1 MTMNRYFI
9 GVALSLAALL
19 PHHLPAQTLEEAF
32 RNPPREA
39 RAMMIWQWMDG
50 CVTREGI
57 TADLEAYKAAG
68 LGGVQQFL
76 IGGPSQTRIKR
87 VENAI
92 GTDNWRSLMRFAMD
106 ECARLGLTF
115 GTHNCPGWTS
125 SSYTTVLP
133 EYSMQDLVWSETPV
147 TGDGKVQTLVLPRP
161 EVDPKWDYYRDVA
174 VVAVPSAGAVPL
186 DRIHVLSVAPG
197 ADGSLQWAVPDGA
210 WTLYRFGHTTNGK
223 DNHGTAPEGG
233 VGLECDKMSAEA
245 VDHFWSLF
253 PAEIIRIAGP
263 HAGKTFLRFEVD
275 SYECGGQSWTP
286 RLPEEFLQHCGYDI
300 LPWLPVFAGRTLV
313 SEAAT
318 EHFKE
323 DYARTGQDLVAHN
336 YYGRL
341 SELAHQNGLVLLVE
355 PYGQGGQPFNPVDT
369 RKVCATIAPDDPIAA
384 EFWTQPLSWGWPEVP
399 NVVAAARAAGHET
412 VWAEG
417 FTCVPGYAWKD
428 DPDGLKRVGD
438 KAYCLGINGFM
449 LHAGASN
456 PWPNV
461 RPGMTF
467 GAWGTQWTPGQTWW
481 PDGAPALFEYFAR
494 CQALLQRGQYVDDFH
509 SSSRSLATG
518 EDALQWIH
526 RRDGDAD
533 LYFIANTADASLR
546 TVISLA
552 GEGRV
557 PEFWDP
563 ETAAI
568 SDAPAWQ
575 ISNGRT
581 AILLDLGPGQSTF
594 VVLRRAGDTPG
605 PGLVPP
611 SRIVRK
617 EWPVAGPWHVRFPE
631 GWGAPGEITLTELSS
646 WDESE
651 IEGVKFFSGTARYKT
666 TLTIKKIDNESRYEL
681 NLGEVKNL
689 AVVRIN
695 GQALPVLWRP
705 PFRVDVTRLLRK
717 GENQLEIDVTNLW
730 VNRLVGDEREPD
742 DLRWT
747 EQRRPGSG
755 AFILEEPDWLRNGTP
770 RPSQGRKAV
779 VSYKIFSKDEPLL
792 RSGLL
797 GPVVLQQFPE

>member
-1 MTMNRYFI
+1 MMRKI
-9 GVALSLAALL
+9 VWGASCLVAVLSSWGLS
-19 PHHLPAQTLEEAF
+19 AQTLEEAF
-32 RNPPREA
+32 LHPPQEA

-87 VENAI
+87 SENAI
-92 GTDNWRSLMRFAMD
+92 GTENWRSLMRFAMD

-125 SSYTTVLP
+125 SSYTTVQP
-133 EYSMQDLVWSETPV
+133 EYSMQNLVWSETPAMG
-147 TGDGKVQTLVLPRP
+147 TGKVQSLTLPRS
-161 EVDPKWDYYRDVA
+161 EVDPKWDYYRDVT
-174 VVAVPSAGAVPL
+174 VVAVPASETISL
-186 DRIHVLSVAPG
+186 DQVIVIPDTLTP
-197 ADGSLQWAVPDGA
+197 DGGLQWTVPDGA
-210 WTLYRFGHTTNGK
+210 WVLYRFGHTTNGK

-245 VDHFWSLF
+245 VDHFWSQF

-286 RLPEEFLQHCGYDI
+286 RLPEEFMQHCGYDI
-300 LPWLPVFAGRTLV
+300 LPWLPVFAGRTIV
-313 SEAAT
+313 SAAAT
-318 EHFKE
+318 EHFLE

-341 SELAHQNGLVLLVE
+341 SELAHQSGLVLLVE

-384 EFWTQPLSWGWPEVP
+384 EFWTQPLAWGWPEVP
-399 NVVAAARAAGHET
+399 SVVSAARAAGHET
-412 VWAEG
+412 VLAEG

-456 PWPNV
+456 PWPDV

-481 PDGAPALFEYFAR
+481 KDGAPALFEYFAR
-494 CQALLQRGQYVDDFH
+494 CQSLLRRGRFVDDFH

-518 EDALQWIH
+518 QDALQWIH
-526 RRDGDAD
+526 RQDGDID
-533 LYFIANTADASLR
+533 FYFVANTADTPVQTVVSL
-546 TVISLA
+546 TGA
-552 GEGRV
+552 GRV
-557 PEFWDP
+557 PEFWNP
-563 ETAAI
+563 ENAGIA
-568 SDAPAWQ
+568 DAPAWQ
-575 ISNGRT
+575 VAGGRT
-581 AILLDLGPGQSTF
+581 GILLDLGAGQSTF
-594 VVLRRAGDTPG
+594 IVLRRATDQEG
-605 PGLVPP
+605 PGLALPRRTVL
-611 SRIVRK
+611 R
-617 EWPVAGPWHVRFPE
+617 EWPVAGPWRVSFPE
-631 GWGAPGEITLTELSS
+631 RWGAPAEITLPELAS
-646 WDESE
+646 WSESP
-651 IEGVKFFSGTARYKT
+651 IDGVKYFSGTARYEKT
-666 TLTIKKIDNESRYEL
+666 LNIKKINTSSRYVL
-681 NLGEVKNL
+681 DLGDVKNL
-689 AVVRIN
+689 AVVRVN
-695 GQALPVLWRP
+695 GQPLPVLWRP
-705 PFRVDVTRLLRK
+705 PFRIDVTDFLRK
-717 GENQLEIDVTNLW
+717 GDNNLEIDVTNLW

-755 AFILEEPDWLRNGTP
+755 AFILEEPDWLKNGTP

-779 VSYKIFSKDEPLL
+779 VSYKIFTKDEPLL
-792 RSGLL
+792 PSGLL
-797 GPVVLQQFPE
+797 GPVVLREVSE